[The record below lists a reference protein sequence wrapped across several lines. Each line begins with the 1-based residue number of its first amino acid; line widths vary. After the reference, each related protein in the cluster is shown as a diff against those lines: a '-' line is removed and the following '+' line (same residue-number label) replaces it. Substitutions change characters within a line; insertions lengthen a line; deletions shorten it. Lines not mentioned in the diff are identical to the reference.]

1 MCDDI
6 GHLIK
11 IVGERLKYQ
20 ADIRLKE
27 SGLTMSQFQTMF
39 FIHTHGGA
47 VTQKEIETHLQVSH
61 PTVVGIISRM
71 EKKGFLTVEVNPDD
85 HRGRIV
91 RTTEKSD
98 RFRNESIRQKRQAE
112 QELVRGFTPEEAVE
126 LRRLLHKLLD
136 NVSGNNPDTI
146 PAKTIRPNQTQKEEQ
161 L

>member
-98 RFRNESIRQKRQAE
+98 RFRDESIRQKRQAE
-112 QELVRGFTPEEAVE
+112 QELVR
-126 LRRLLHKLLD
+126 
-136 NVSGNNPDTI
+136 
-146 PAKTIRPNQTQKEEQ
+146 
-161 L
+161 

>member
-11 IVGERLKYQ
+11 IAGERLKNQ
-20 ADIRLKE
+20 ADTRLKE
-27 SGLTMSQFQTMF
+27 SGLTMSQ
-39 FIHTHGGA
+39 
-47 VTQKEIETHLQVSH
+47 H

-98 RFRNESIRQKRQAE
+98 RFRDESIRQKRQAE